1 MKKTATALV
10 LIAPFATASAQT
22 ANVTLFGVADA
33 ALRSVRNDGLN
44 SVNSMVSGSNATSR
58 WGMRGSEDLGNG
70 LNASFW
76 LESGYAIDTGA
87 IITNL
92 FDRRATVSIGSRT
105 MGELRLGR
113 DFVPT
118 YSNWSRFD
126 PFSYVGA
133 ASSSNFVSATPLGPV
148 RTAFGSNPNTTV
160 RSSNAVQYLLPSG
173 LGGIEGGLMYAPDEA
188 GTAANGLHRVFGAR
202 IGYAAG
208 SIVLSAAIANTENS
222 LNPSVKFKDS
232 VIAGSYDFGVVK
244 ISAAVRE
251 FKIVNARQTN
261 LLVGLVAPIG
271 PGDLKLS
278 YNRADLKG
286 SVGTINIGANDGSQ
300 FGVGYVYNLSK
311 RSALYGTYSRI
322 TNKAAATFVVPGG
335 ATGLLG
341 GKSSSGI
348 EFGLRHTF

>member
-1 MKKTATALV
+1 
-10 LIAPFATASAQT
+10 
-22 ANVTLFGVADA
+22 
-33 ALRSVRNDGLN
+33 
-44 SVNSMVSGSNATSR
+44 
-58 WGMRGSEDLGNG
+58 MRGSEDLGNG
-70 LNASFW
+70 LSASFW

-92 FDRRATVSIGSRT
+92 FDRRTTVSASSKT
-105 MGELRLGR
+105 LGELRLGR

-173 LGGIEGGLMYAPDEA
+173 LGGLEGGLMYAPDEA
-188 GTAANGLHRVFGAR
+188 GTAANGLHKVFGAR

-208 SIVLSAAIANTENS
+208 PVVVSMATSNTENT
-222 LNPSVKFKDS
+222 LNPGVKFKDS
-232 VIAGSYDFGVVK
+232 VLGGSYDFGVVK
-244 ISAAVRE
+244 LSAALRE
-251 FKIVNARQTN
+251 FKVISAKQTN
-261 LLVGLVAPIG
+261 LMVGLVAPLG

-286 SVGTINIGANDGSQ
+286 TVGTANIGANDANQ
-300 FGVGYVYNLSK
+300 FGAGYVYNLSK
-311 RSALYGTYSRI
+311 RSVLYGTYSRI
-322 TNKAAATFVVPGG
+322 TNKGAATFVVPGG
-335 ATGLLG
+335 AAVLLG

>member
-1 MKKTATALV
+1 MRKIATALA
-10 LIAPFATASAQT
+10 LIAPLGAASAQT

-33 ALRSVRNDGLN
+33 AVRSVRNDGL
-44 SVNSMVSGSNATSR
+44 SSLTSMVSGSNATSR
-58 WGMRGSEDLGNG
+58 WGLRGSEDVGNG
-70 LNASFW
+70 LSAGFW

-87 IITNL
+87 IISNL
-92 FDRRATVSIGSRT
+92 FDRRATVSIGSSKL
-105 MGELRLGR
+105 GELRLGR
-113 DFVPT
+113 DFVPS

-188 GTAANGLHRVFGAR
+188 GTAANGLHKVIGAR

-208 SIVLSAAIANTENS
+208 SIVVSAATTSTENS
-222 LNPSVKFKDS
+222 LNPGVKFRDS
-232 VIAGSYDFGVVK
+232 VIAGAYDFGVVK
-244 ISAAVRE
+244 LSAALRE
-251 FKIVNARQTN
+251 FKILNAKQTN
-261 LLVGLVAPIG
+261 LLVGLVVPLG

-286 SVGTINIGANDGSQ
+286 SVGSTNIGSNDGSQ
-300 FGVGYVYNLSK
+300 FGAGYVYNLSK
-311 RSALYGTYSRI
+311 RTVLYGTYSRI